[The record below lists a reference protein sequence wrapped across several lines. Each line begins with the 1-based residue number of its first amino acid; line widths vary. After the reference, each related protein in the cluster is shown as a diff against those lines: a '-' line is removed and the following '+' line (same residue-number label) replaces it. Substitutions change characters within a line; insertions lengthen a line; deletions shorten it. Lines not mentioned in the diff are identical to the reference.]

1 MEEKTPEVEKYLPFV
16 YHNSAR
22 LPQFQKVYHGS
33 MIDPE
38 NIIFQ
43 IQKISRKISIIL
55 ENPSFFEI
63 RHFFEIGFFQN

>member
-1 MEEKTPEVEKYLPFV
+1 M
-16 YHNSAR
+16 YHNSVR

-43 IQKISRKISIIL
+43 IQKISRKIAIIF
-55 ENPSFFEI
+55 ENPSFLYEI
-63 RHFFEIGFFQN
+63 EG